1 LIVTEQKKLQQQ
13 VETTAN
19 KSFKQPFMPENPL
32 DLLKAGLFEL
42 KQGVKIHRK
51 YLLDCLQRQEKISDG
66 DEAWLDNNTNYIDE
80 EAIIGALEGA
90 SSFEHAFAQLNLK
103 QKKVVE
109 RLRELGRHNQDS
121 DASESSIG
129 NKRKHASVCAILSH
143 TAKHLPL
150 LRQ

>member
-1 LIVTEQKKLQQQ
+1 MLKYTESIFLTVYK
-13 VETTAN
+13 
-19 KSFKQPFMPENPL
+19 
-32 DLLKAGLFEL
+32 D
-42 KQGVKIHRK
+42 RK
-51 YLLDCLQRQEKISDG
+51 N
-66 DEAWLDNNTNYIDE
+66 EAWLDNNANYVDE

-90 SSFEHAFAQLNLK
+90 SSFEHAFAQLNPE

-121 DASESSIG
+121 DASESYIG
-129 NKRKHASVCAILSH
+129 NKRKCASACAVLSH